1 MKKRSILSG
10 QTVQK
15 RRHPRNYSGIS
26 RMFKSL
32 SLLSFK
38 IICLLTVVASISFLF
53 IYLYQYL
60 ISSPYVKLKEV
71 RIIGV
76 DDKIKHELIEISGLN
91 SEKSLLTLDLKATK
105 KKMESLPWVR
115 KVELEKSF
123 PNLLLVRVE
132 KEIPFAIVV
141 LDKLYYIDRRGVPFK
156 ELEYNDNKDFPIITG
171 IPFRSAARNH
181 YMKLAAG
188 IISSFESDKGAWS
201 MDDLSELHF
210 EKDESV
216 SLYST
221 STPLVLK
228 MGYNK
233 LAVKKKELK
242 RILSHLKETGRIDM
256 VKTIDL
262 NYSDGAVV
270 SFRDAG

>member
-10 QTVQK
+10 QSVQ
-15 RRHPRNYSGIS
+15 RRHSRNYSGIF

-32 SLLSFK
+32 SLLSLK

-76 DDKIKHELIEISGLN
+76 DDKIKRELIEISDLD
-91 SEKSLLTLDLKATK
+91 SEKSLLTIDLKAIK

-123 PNLLLVRVE
+123 PNVLLVRVE

-156 ELEYNDNKDFPIITG
+156 ELEYSDNKDFPVITG
-171 IPFRSAARNH
+171 IPSGSADKDH

-188 IISSFESDKGAWS
+188 ILSAFESGKDDWS

-233 LAVKKKELK
+233 LALKKKELK
-242 RILSHLKETGRIDM
+242 RILSHLKKTGRMNM

>member
-1 MKKRSILSG
+1 MKKRSLLSG
-10 QTVQK
+10 QSVQ
-15 RRHPRNYSGIS
+15 RRHPRNYSGIF

-32 SLLSFK
+32 SLLSLK
-38 IICLLTVVASISFLF
+38 IIFLLTIVASISFLF

-76 DDKIKHELIEISGLN
+76 DDKLKRELIEISDLD
-91 SEKSLLTLDLKATK
+91 SEMSLLTIDLKAIK

-141 LDKLYYIDRRGVPFK
+141 LDKLYYIDRWGVPFK
-156 ELEYNDNKDFPIITG
+156 ELEYSDNKDFPVITG
-171 IPFRSAARNH
+171 IPSGSADKDH

-188 IISSFESDKGAWS
+188 ILSAFESGKGDWS

-233 LAVKKKELK
+233 LALKKKELK
-242 RILSHLKETGRIDM
+242 RILSHLKETGRMNM

>member
-1 MKKRSILSG
+1 MKKRSLLSG
-10 QTVQK
+10 QSVQ
-15 RRHPRNYSGIS
+15 RRHPRNYSGIF

-32 SLLSFK
+32 SLLSLK
-38 IICLLTVVASISFLF
+38 IIFLLTIVASISFLF

-76 DDKIKHELIEISGLN
+76 DDKLKRELIEISDLD
-91 SEKSLLTLDLKATK
+91 SEMSLLTIDLKAIK

-141 LDKLYYIDRRGVPFK
+141 LNKLYYIDRWGVPFK
-156 ELEYNDNKDFPIITG
+156 ELEYTDNKDFPVITG
-171 IPFRSAARNH
+171 IPSGSAEKDH

-188 IISSFESDKGAWS
+188 ILSAFESGKGDWS

-233 LAVKKKELK
+233 LALKKKELK
-242 RILSHLKETGRIDM
+242 RILSHLKKTGRMNM

>member
-1 MKKRSILSG
+1 MKKRSILYG
-10 QTVQK
+10 QSVQ
-15 RRHPRNYSGIS
+15 RRHPRNYSGIF

-32 SLLSFK
+32 SLLSLK

-76 DDKIKHELIEISGLN
+76 DDKLKRELIEISDLD
-91 SEKSLLTLDLKATK
+91 SEMSLLTIDLKAIK

-141 LDKLYYIDRRGVPFK
+141 LNKLYYIDRWGVPFK
-156 ELEYNDNKDFPIITG
+156 ELEYTDNKDFPVITG
-171 IPFRSAARNH
+171 IPSGSAEKDH

-188 IISSFESDKGAWS
+188 ILSAFESGKGDWS

-233 LAVKKKELK
+233 LALKKKELK
-242 RILSHLKETGRIDM
+242 RILSHLKETGRMNM